1 MDNLWKD
8 IRFGLRTL
16 VRSPAT
22 TLIALLTLALGIGAN
37 SAIFSVVDGVLL
49 KPLPYEQPD
58 ELVIV
63 WESAPKLGFP
73 RFSVA
78 PPNFADWRRQNR
90 SFEHLVA
97 MNRER
102 LNLTGSDQPEVLQ
115 GAAVSPDFFEMLGAV
130 PMLGR
135 GFREEEGRPGQ
146 GRVAVLSHALW
157 QRRFGGDRG
166 IVGRSIPLNG
176 EGYVVVG
183 IAPRDFDLRKS
194 DLWIPLDLDFAAENR
209 GGHYLGVIG
218 RLKDGVSLEKA
229 TSEMTGIAAGLAKQY
244 PDSNSE
250 WTVALKRMQDAA
262 VEDIR
267 PALLLL
273 LVAVGF
279 VLLIACANVANLLL
293 AKVAAREREI
303 AVRAALGAT
312 RARLVRQM
320 LVETVVLFVTG
331 GLLGVG
337 VAWLGVK
344 GLVALAPD
352 AIPRIQR
359 VGVDGRVLAFTLLVS
374 LATGLLFGLVPSLSV
389 TGGRGRRLYEALK
402 EGGRAMAGGRQGRM
416 VRSLLVGV
424 EVALA
429 LALLVVS
436 GLLIRSFSQLSGVD
450 PGFKPEGVLTAS
462 ISIPEFKYPEEER
475 QSLFYQQLVER
486 LSAIPGVEQAATIYP
501 LPLSG
506 GDMVLTYQVQ
516 GRPTPPPSQQPNTHV
531 RMISPAYFQ
540 AMSIPVVRGRAFDR
554 RDGRDALPVVIVNQT
569 LAARDWPGQDPL
581 GQRFTFDDPTQPD
594 ARWLTIVGIVGDVR
608 HDSLDQE
615 KTAEAY
621 WPQIQ
626 TPMTDSFVVLRTQG
640 DPAHLTASL
649 REAIR
654 EVDRDLPID
663 RIQTMEQVMKDSL
676 APSRI
681 KTLLLGIFAGLAL
694 VLAAVG
700 VYGVVSYSVAQ
711 RTHEIGIRMALGAR
725 PGQVRRLVV
734 VQGMRIVLLGA
745 AFGLALAGWASR
757 YLGSQVYGVTATDPV
772 TFLVV
777 PILLLLVAL
786 VANWLPALRA
796 TRVDPLEALR
806 YE

>member
-1 MDNLWKD
+1 LENLWKD
-8 IRFGLRTL
+8 IRFGLRSL

-22 TLIALLTLALGIGAN
+22 TLVALLTLALGIGAN

-49 KPLPYEQPD
+49 KPLPYDQPD

-78 PPNFADWRRQNR
+78 PPNFADWRKQNR

-97 MNRER
+97 INRER

-115 GAAVSPDFFEMLGAV
+115 GAGVSPDFFEMFGAV
-130 PMLGR
+130 PALGR

-146 GRVAVLSHALW
+146 GHVTVLSHALW
-157 QRRFGGDRG
+157 QRRFGGDRR
-166 IVGRSIPLNG
+166 IVGRSILLNG

-183 IAPRDFDLRKS
+183 IAPPTFDLRKS
-194 DLWIPLDLDFAAENR
+194 DLWIPLDLDFAAESR
-209 GGHYLGVIG
+209 GGHYLAAIG

-229 TSEMTGIAAGLAKQY
+229 TSEMTAIAAGLAKQY

-250 WTVALKRMQDAA
+250 WTVALKRLQDAA

-267 PALLLL
+267 PALILLL
-273 LVAVGF
+273 IAVGF

-293 AKVAAREREI
+293 AKMAVREREL

-312 RARLVRQM
+312 RGRLVRQM
-320 LVETVVLFVTG
+320 LVETVVLFLAG
-331 GLLGVG
+331 GLLGAG
-337 VAWLGVK
+337 LAWFGVK
-344 GLVALAPD
+344 GLLALAPD
-352 AIPRIQR
+352 AIPRAQR
-359 VGVDGRVLAFTLLVS
+359 IAVDGRVLAFTLLVS
-374 LATGLLFGLVPSLSV
+374 LATGLVFGLVPSLSA
-389 TGGRGRRLYEALK
+389 TGRRLYGALK
-402 EGGRAMAGGRQGRM
+402 EGGRAMAGGRQGRV
-416 VRSLLVGV
+416 VRNILVGG
-424 EVALA
+424 EVGLA

-436 GLLIRSFSQLSGVD
+436 GLLIRSFARLSGVD
-450 PGFKPEGVLTAS
+450 PGFKPDHVLTAS
-462 ISIPEFKYPEEER
+462 VSIPEFKYPEEER
-475 QSLFYQQLVER
+475 QALFYQQLVER

-501 LPLSG
+501 LPLGG

-516 GRPTPPPSQQPNTHV
+516 GRPMPPPSQQPNTNV
-531 RMISPAYFQ
+531 RMISAAYFR

-554 RDGRDALPVVIVNQT
+554 RDGRDGLPVVIINQT

-594 ARWLTIVGIVGDVR
+594 ARWLTIVGVVGDVR
-608 HDSLDQE
+608 HDTLDGE

-626 TPMTDSFVVLRTQG
+626 SPMTDSFVVLRTQG
-640 DPAHLTASL
+640 DPAQLTASL
-649 REAIR
+649 RAAVR
-654 EVDRDLPID
+654 ELDRDLPID
-663 RIQTMEQVMKDSL
+663 RIQTMEQVMRDSL

-681 KTLLLGIFAGLAL
+681 KTLLLGIFSGLAL

-725 PGQVRRLVV
+725 PGQVQRLVV

-757 YLGSQVYGVTATDPV
+757 FLGSQVYGVTATDPT

-786 VANWLPALRA
+786 VANLVPALRA

>member
-1 MDNLWKD
+1 MENLWKD

-49 KPLPYEQPD
+49 RPLPYDQPD

-78 PPNFADWRRQNR
+78 PPNFADWRRQNQ

-97 MNRER
+97 ISRER

-115 GAAVSPDFFEMLGAV
+115 GAAVSPDFFEMFGAV
-130 PMLGR
+130 PAPGR
-135 GFREEEGRPGQ
+135 GFREEEARPGQ
-146 GRVAVLSHALW
+146 GRVTVLSHALW
-157 QRRFGGDRG
+157 QRRFGGDPG

-183 IAPRDFDLRKS
+183 IAPRGFDLRKA

-209 GGHYLGVIG
+209 GGHYLATIG

-229 TSEMTGIAAGLAKQY
+229 TGEMTAIAAGLAKQY

-250 WTVALKRMQDAA
+250 WTVVLKRLQDAA

-267 PALLLL
+267 PALILL

-293 AKVAAREREI
+293 AKMAAREREI

-312 RARLVRQM
+312 RTRLVRQM
-320 LVETVVLFVTG
+320 LVETVVLFLVG

-337 VAWLGVK
+337 VAWFGVK
-344 GLVALAPD
+344 GLLALAPD
-352 AIPRIQR
+352 AIPRAQR
-359 VGVDGRVLAFTLLVS
+359 IAVDGRVLAFTLLIS
-374 LATGLLFGLVPSLSV
+374 LGTGLLFGLVPSLSA
-389 TGGRGRRLYEALK
+389 TGDRLYGALK

-416 VRSLLVGV
+416 IRNVLVGV
-424 EVALA
+424 EVGLA

-436 GLLIRSFSQLSGVD
+436 GLLIRSFAQLSGVD
-450 PGFKPEGVLTAS
+450 PGFKPGHVLTAS
-462 ISIPEFKYPEEER
+462 VSIPEFKYPEEER
-475 QSLFYQQLVER
+475 QALFYQQLVER

-506 GDMVLTYQVQ
+506 ADMVLTYQVQ
-516 GRPTPPPSQQPNTHV
+516 GRPVPPPSQQPNTQV
-531 RMISPAYFQ
+531 RMISPDYFRV
-540 AMSIPVVRGRAFDR
+540 MSIPVVRGRAFDG
-554 RDGRDALPVVIVNQT
+554 RDGRGGQPVVIVNQT
-569 LAARDWPGQDPL
+569 LATRDWPGQNPL
-581 GQRFTFDDPTQPD
+581 GQRFTFDDPAQPD
-594 ARWLTIVGIVGDVR
+594 ARWLTIVGVVGDVR
-608 HDSLDQE
+608 HDSLDGE
-615 KTAEAY
+615 KSAEAY

-626 TPMTDSFVVLRTQG
+626 SPMTDSFVVLRTEG

-663 RIQTMEQVMKDSL
+663 RIQTMEQVMRDSL

-681 KTLLLGIFAGLAL
+681 KTLLLGIFSGLAL

-725 PGQVRRLVV
+725 PGQVWRLVV
-734 VQGMRIVLLGA
+734 VQGMRIVLIGA

-757 YLGSQVYGVTATDPV
+757 FLGSQVYGVSATDPV

-796 TRVDPLEALR
+796 TRIDPLEALR